1 MIQSYNRVI
10 IDLSALVHNLTQV
23 KKLVGRKTKIM
34 GVVKS
39 DAYGH
44 GMVPVSRV
52 LEENG
57 IDSLG
62 VAFLHEA
69 LELREKGLKS
79 PIVILCG
86 IETREDARE
95 VVDKNLTTVLYD
107 LSPAEALAEAC
118 DRSGKRIRIHLKVD
132 TGMGR
137 LGIPDSD
144 LLPLMRKIKA
154 LKPLY
159 LEALTSHLSSA
170 DETEKTYT
178 KDQIKR
184 FTKAIEIGR
193 TIGLELPLNNLA
205 NSAGIMAHKD
215 SHFDMVRP
223 GIMLYGGLPSPQF
236 RTPTKLKQVMHFK
249 GRILQIRDFP
259 DHTPVSYG
267 RTYFTKGRQ
276 NIAVLSAGYGD
287 GLHRSVSNRG
297 KVLAGGE
304 DRDIVGRVCM
314 NMTMANVS
322 GMKDV
327 VAGQEVVF
335 LGEQGNGRITGDEL
349 AGWAET
355 ISYEIFCSIGQ
366 KNVRE
371 YTQ

>member
-1 MIQSYNRVI
+1 MIHSYNRVT

-23 KKLVGRKTKIM
+23 RKLVGRETKIM

-44 GMVPVSRV
+44 GMVPVSRA

-69 LELREKGLKS
+69 LALRESGIRS

-86 IETREDARE
+86 IETKEDARE
-95 VVDKNLTTVLYD
+95 VVDNNLTPVLHD
-107 LSPAEALAEAC
+107 IAPAEALAEAGE
-118 DRSGKRIRIHLKVD
+118 RAGKEIHIHLKVD

-137 LGIPDSD
+137 LGVPDSD
-144 LLPLMRKIKA
+144 SQPLMRKIMA

-159 LEALTSHLSSA
+159 LEALTSHLSSSGEPNKA
-170 DETEKTYT
+170 FTE
-178 KDQIKR
+178 DQIKR
-184 FTKAIEIGR
+184 FRQVVDMGR
-193 TIGLELPLNNLA
+193 AMGLDLPLNNLA

-223 GIMLYGGLPSPQF
+223 GIMLYGGLPSPEFQ
-236 RTPTKLKQVMHFK
+236 TPLRLEPVMGFK

-259 DHTPVSYG
+259 DQTPVSYG
-267 RTYFTKGRQ
+267 RTYFTKGPQ

-287 GLHRSVSNRG
+287 GLPRSLSNRG
-297 KVLAGGE
+297 KVLVGGVKS
-304 DRDIVGRVCM
+304 DIVGRVCM
-314 NMTMANVS
+314 NMTMTNVT
-322 GMKDV
+322 GMKNV
-327 VAGQEVVF
+327 VAGHEVVF
-335 LGEQGNGRITGDEL
+335 LGKQGKESITGDHL
-349 AGWAET
+349 AGWGET
-355 ISYEIFCSIGQ
+355 ISYEIFCSLGQ
-366 KNVRE
+366 KNGRK
-371 YTQ
+371 YKQ

>member
-10 IDLSALVHNLTQV
+10 IDLSALVHNLNQV
-23 KKLVGRKTKIM
+23 KKLVGGKTKIM

-44 GMVPVSRV
+44 GMAPVSRL

-57 IDSLG
+57 VDALG

-69 LELREKGLKS
+69 LELRERGIKS

-95 VVDKNLTTVLYD
+95 VVDKNLIPVLHD
-107 LSPAEALAEAC
+107 LSPAEALAEEC
-118 DRSGKRIRIHLKVD
+118 DRSGKRIHIHLKVD

-154 LKPLY
+154 FKPLY

-170 DETEKTYT
+170 DEPKKTFTEEQT
-178 KDQIKR
+178 KR
-184 FTKAIEIGR
+184 FTKVIELGR
-193 TIGLELPLNNLA
+193 GMGLELPLNNLA
-205 NSAGIMAHKD
+205 NSAGIMAHKN

-236 RTPTKLKQVMHFK
+236 RTPTKLKPVMHFK

-267 RTYFTKGRQ
+267 RTYFTKGLQ
-276 NIAVLSAGYGD
+276 NIAVLSVGYGD
-287 GLHRSVSNRG
+287 GLPRSLSNRG
-297 KVLAGGE
+297 KVLVGGRK
-304 DRDIVGRVCM
+304 RDIVGRICM
-314 NMTMANVS
+314 NMTMNNVS

-327 VAGQEVVF
+327 AGGQEAVF
-335 LGEQGNGRITGDEL
+335 LGTQGDDRITGDEL
-349 AGWAET
+349 AGWGET

-366 KNVRE
+366 KNSRE
-371 YTQ
+371 YMQ